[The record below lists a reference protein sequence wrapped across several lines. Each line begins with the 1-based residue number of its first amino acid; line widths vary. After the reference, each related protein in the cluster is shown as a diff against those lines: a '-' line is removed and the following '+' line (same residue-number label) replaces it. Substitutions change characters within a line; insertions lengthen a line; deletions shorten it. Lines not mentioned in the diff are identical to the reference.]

1 MNSAATLPPAA
12 PAPAGAFADFPDWL
26 PPMLVKELRQGLR
39 ARGFVALFVVFHVI
53 AVLAFWWTLEINS
66 ASGSRE
72 IFNYLNGLFWGL
84 VNLVLLLALPWRG
97 LSGLRSEMDGR
108 TLDLL
113 VLTRLTAWRIVL
125 GKWVALSAQAVLFLL
140 TLLPYGVVRY
150 FFGSVDL
157 LGDLGLVGTLVM
169 ASFGLTAATL
179 WVSTLPKIV
188 RILVPVL
195 MVFGAQGFGI
205 TTITRMTMASRPGV
219 TMSPARFPPVMDG
232 WGVLATALLIVVCL
246 GLAVRR
252 LAPPAEN
259 HSQWARGLLMTLL
272 LLAVPVGW
280 FVSRLPLVP
289 LGFFAVLF
297 VGALELSRDCLP
309 MAVHWRSWRARGRWG
324 AFVGRFALPGWPSA
338 MRFAALALA
347 MLTVLQVVMPRMGMP
362 GVKPFLFAWWMVLA
376 WQALVLPSVLLS
388 FLPESSSLRL
398 SGGGYFVVQGLF
410 GIMSMLSVT
419 NGATLFASTELVRL
433 LDTLCQILPVSSFW
447 LTGAKLKTGLGTGHI
462 VGQAI
467 MLVLLVWLVRRQSAL
482 YWRQLAHHDVFDA
495 RAKSPAA

>member
-12 PAPAGAFADFPDWL
+12 SAPAGAFTDFPDWL

-53 AVLAFWWTLEINS
+53 TVLAFWWTLEINS

-72 IFNYLNGLFWGL
+72 IFNWLNGLFWGL

-125 GKWVALSAQAVLFLL
+125 GKWIALSAQAALFLL

-157 LGDLGLVGTLVM
+157 LGDLGLVCTLLM
-169 ASFGLTAATL
+169 ASLALTAATL

-188 RILVPVL
+188 RILVPVA
-195 MVFGAQGFGI
+195 MVFGAQGFGMAS
-205 TTITRMTMASRPGV
+205 ITRMTMASRPGV
-219 TMSPARFPPVMDG
+219 TMSPTRFPPVMDG
-232 WGVLATALLIVVCL
+232 WGVLATVLIIAVCL

-259 HSQWARGLLMTLL
+259 HSQWARGLLLALL

-280 FVSRLPLVP
+280 IAPRLPLVQ
-289 LGFFAVLF
+289 LGFIATVF
-297 VGALELSRDCLP
+297 VGALEMSRDCLP

-324 AFVGRFALPGWPSA
+324 ALVGRLALPGWPSA
-338 MRFAALALA
+338 ARFAALALA
-347 MLTVLQVVMPRMGMP
+347 VVAVFQLVMPRVGMP
-362 GVKPFLFAWWMVLA
+362 GVGPLLFAWWMVLV
-376 WQALVLPSVLLS
+376 WQALVFPAVLLS

-398 SGGGYFVVQGLF
+398 GGGGYFVVQGLF
-410 GIMSMLSVT
+410 CIMSMISVT
-419 NGATLFASTELVRL
+419 NGAALFASTELVRL
-433 LDTLCQILPVSSFW
+433 LDTLCQVLPVSSFW
-447 LTGAKLKTGLGTGHI
+447 LTGSKLKTGIGNGYI
-462 VGQAI
+462 VGQAV
-467 MLVLLVWLVRRQSAL
+467 MLVLLVWLMRRQSAL
-482 YWRQLAHHDVFDA
+482 YWRQLAHHDVLDA
-495 RAKSPAA
+495 RAKSSAA

>member
-12 PAPAGAFADFPDWL
+12 SAPAPAFVDFPDWL

-39 ARGFVALFVVFHVI
+39 ARGFVTLFVVFHVV

-72 IFNYLNGLFWGL
+72 ILNYLNGLFWGL

-113 VLTRLTAWRIVL
+113 MLTRLTAWRIVL

-157 LGDLGLVGTLVM
+157 LGDLALVGTLLM
-169 ASFGLTAATL
+169 ASFALTAATL
-179 WVSTLPKIV
+179 WVSTLPKII
-188 RILVPVL
+188 RILVPVV
-195 MVFGAQGFGI
+195 MVFSAQGFGMA
-205 TTITRMTMASRPGV
+205 TITRMTMMSRPGV
-219 TMSPARFPPVMDG
+219 TMSPARFPPLMDG
-232 WGVLATALLIVVCL
+232 WGVLVTILLITVCL

-259 HSQWARGLLMTLL
+259 HSQWARGLLLALL
-272 LLAVPVGW
+272 LLAAPVSW
-280 FVSRLPLVP
+280 FAPHLSLVQ
-289 LGFFAVLF
+289 LGFMAAVF
-297 VGALELSRDCLP
+297 VGALEMSRDCLP
-309 MAVHWRSWRARGRWG
+309 MAVHWRPWRARGRWG
-324 AFVGRFALPGWPSA
+324 ALVGRLALPGWPSA
-338 MRFAALALA
+338 ALFAAVALALIA
-347 MLTVLQVVMPRMGMP
+347 VFQLAMPRMGMP
-362 GVKPFLFAWWMVLA
+362 GANPVLFAWRMVLA
-376 WQALVLPSVLLS
+376 WQALVLPAVLLS

-398 SGGGYFVVQGLF
+398 GGGGYFVVQGLF
-410 GIMSMLSVT
+410 GIMSVLSAT

-447 LTGAKLKTGLGTGHI
+447 LTGVKLKTGIGTGHI

-467 MLVLLVWLVRRQSAL
+467 MLVLLAWLVRRQSAL

-495 RAKSPAA
+495 RAKSSVA